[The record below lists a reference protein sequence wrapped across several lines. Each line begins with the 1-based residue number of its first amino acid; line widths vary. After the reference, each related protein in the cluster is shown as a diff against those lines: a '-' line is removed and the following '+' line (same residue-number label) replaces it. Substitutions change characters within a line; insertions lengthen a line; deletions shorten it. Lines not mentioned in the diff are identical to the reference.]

1 MPGESVLV
9 IDDSPTILKLVQL
22 VLTKAGYRVT
32 TAGSGE
38 AGLESAKEE
47 APDLVLLD
55 YLLPDMNGD
64 DVCRAMSA
72 VTALA
77 AVPVLVMS
85 AREDAVGERFARIAN
100 VADYITK
107 PFSPEVLLAVIGH
120 TLEKK
125 KKSGDEDDESLP
137 IVTVVPDERAPE
149 EMTDPAQA
157 ALSGDLALISI
168 ADVLTLLQD
177 QQQTGVLSL
186 ARTDARL
193 DVFLRSGRI
202 DFATARGVPEEFLLG
217 RFVVDAGQ
225 VTAGALARVVEERR
239 RRPAGLPL
247 LGADLISRG
256 LLTPAGLRKAMA
268 MQTSALV
275 FEGLRWGGG
284 RFHFHARDLPPLA
297 REAALALPVDGLIME
312 GLRRVD
318 EWRLIERDI
327 GDFDLVLVRDED
339 RLASFGRDRLLR
351 EEAAV
356 LDFVNGRNSVK
367 EIIYTANQ
375 HAKMGSFDV
384 TKMLYRLLRNKL
396 IRRRVAP
403 IAA

>member
-38 AGLESAKEE
+38 AGLEAAKEE
-47 APDLVLLD
+47 APDIILLD
-55 YLLPDMNGD
+55 YLLPTMNGD
-64 DVCRAMSA
+64 DVCRAMSGDA
-72 VTALA
+72 TLA

-85 AREDAVGERFARIAN
+85 AREDAVGERFARIAS

-107 PFSPEVLLAVIGH
+107 PFSPEALLAVIGH

-125 KKSGDEDDESLP
+125 NGAGDDSLP

-202 DFATARGVPEEFLLG
+202 EFATARGVPEEFLLG

-225 VTAGALARVVEERR
+225 VTADALARVVEERR
-239 RRPAGLPL
+239 RRPAGQPL

-284 RFHFHARDLPPLA
+284 RFHFHARELPPLA
-297 REAALALPVDGLIME
+297 QDAALALPVDGLIME

-318 EWRLIERDI
+318 EWRLIEREI
-327 GDFDLVLVRDED
+327 GDFDLVLVRDEE
-339 RLASFGRDRLLR
+339 RLSSFGRDRLLR

-367 EIIYTANQ
+367 EIIYAANQ
-375 HAKMGSFDV
+375 NAKMGSFDV